1 MRTILGKGVV
11 LFHIMICVWREFMQ
25 DELRDAVVAYLKK
38 YHLQKRALSTYMGIS
53 PQYLSDWFCK
63 RVDYDDAKIQKIKAF
78 ISRKFC

>member
-1 MRTILGKGVV
+1 
-11 LFHIMICVWREFMQ
+11 MQ

-63 RVDYDDAKIQKIKAF
+63 RVDYDDTKIQKIKAF
-78 ISRKFC
+78 ISRRFC